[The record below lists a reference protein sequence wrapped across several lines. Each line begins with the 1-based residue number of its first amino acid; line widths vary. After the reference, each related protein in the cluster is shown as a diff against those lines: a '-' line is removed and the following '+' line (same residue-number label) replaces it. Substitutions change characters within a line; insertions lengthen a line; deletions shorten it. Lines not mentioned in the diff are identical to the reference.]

1 MKLDTKELKTITVLY
16 VEDDEMIRTQTA
28 SVFEKVFKKLFLAVD
43 GEEGLSVYKQ
53 HKNEIDIIVTDINM
67 PKLNGLDMVE
77 KINEVTTNVPVVV
90 TTAHTDSSFLM
101 NAINI
106 NVDKYIAKPFQIKE
120 LTIAIVDNVLKYRRI
135 NNMETLAKNLVQ
147 KTNQNEDINADLSV
161 KVKNLEMQNNYSKAI
176 IDNFVIT
183 FKTDKNGIIKEVSDK
198 FLRFFD
204 FSKEDIFGKDMNILR
219 CEECGG
225 ESFQKQMLKVIHTKK
240 TITATYNF
248 KAKEGKT
255 IQCDLTLTPFYNEN
269 QLVDGYTIYL
279 DIL

>member
-16 VEDDEMIRTQTA
+16 VEDDEMIRTQTK
-28 SVFEKVFKKLFLAVD
+28 SVFEKVFKNIFIAVD
-43 GEEGLSVYKQ
+43 GEEGLSVYKDNKDQ
-53 HKNEIDIIVTDINM
+53 IDIVVTDINM

-77 KINEVTTNVPVVV
+77 KINDVSGNVPVVV
-90 TTAHTDSSFLM
+90 TTAHTDSTFLM

-120 LTIAIVDNVLKYRRI
+120 LTIAIVENVLKYRRI

-147 KTNQNEDINADLSV
+147 KTTKDEDINANLNS
-161 KVKNLEMQNNYSKAI
+161 KVKAFEMQNNYSKAI
-176 IDNFVIT
+176 IDNFVVT

-204 FSKEDIFGKDMNILR
+204 FSKEDIIGKDMNLLR
-219 CEECGG
+219 YDDCDA
-225 ESFQKQMLKVIHTKK
+225 ESFQKLMLKVIHTKK
-240 TITATYNF
+240 TTTASYQF
-248 KAKEGKT
+248 KAKESKVVV
-255 IQCDLTLTPFYNEN
+255 CDLTLTPFYNEN
-269 QLVDGYTIYL
+269 QLIDGYTIYL